1 VTEAEELLQRYLKA
15 QEDHHLDDLVSC
27 WHPDVEVV
35 HPMRPDRNWSG
46 LETYRRQWALIWE
59 RQPASRFEVVT
70 SDVIG
75 NRIYLEALTEM
86 SDGTMVPHMNI
97 LEVKDGM
104 IYRARVYTDKPRRDG
119 VTIDGYAN
127 DINPIAQSEASSA
140 APGHGRPG

>member
-1 VTEAEELLQRYLKA
+1 MTETEALLQRYLKA
-15 QEDHHLDDLVSC
+15 QEDHDLDALVSC
-27 WHPDVEVV
+27 WHPEVEVV

-59 RQPASRFEVVT
+59 RRPTSRFEVVS
-70 SDVIG
+70 SDVIA

-97 LEVKDGM
+97 MEVKDGM
-104 IYRARVYTDKPRRDG
+104 IFRARVYTDRPRRDG

-127 DINPIAQSEASSA
+127 EINPA
-140 APGHGRPG
+140 AGPHN

>member
-1 VTEAEELLQRYLKA
+1 MTETEALLQRYLKA
-15 QEDHHLDDLVSC
+15 QEDHDLDALVSC
-27 WHPDVEVV
+27 WHPEVEVV

-59 RQPASRFEVVT
+59 RRPTSRFEVVS
-70 SDVIG
+70 SDVIA

-97 LEVKDGM
+97 MEVKDGM
-104 IYRARVYTDKPRRDG
+104 IFRARVYTDRPRRDG

-127 DINPIAQSEASSA
+127 EINPVAG
-140 APGHGRPG
+140 PHN